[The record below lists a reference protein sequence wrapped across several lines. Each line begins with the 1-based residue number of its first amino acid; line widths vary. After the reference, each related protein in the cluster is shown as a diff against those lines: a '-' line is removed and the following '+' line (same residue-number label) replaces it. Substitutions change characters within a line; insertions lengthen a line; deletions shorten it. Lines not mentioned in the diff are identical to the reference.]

1 MSKKNKT
8 LSKLIKLKE
17 NRKIQIEL
25 EVKKAADSVEEEQ
38 NKLNELEG
46 NYENSVG
53 NFAERQADSVLNAGN
68 MSVYYDF
75 FSRINRRIKDQEK
88 ECSRSQDNLEKSKDR
103 LVDAHKEKKAVEM
116 LNDKQIKK
124 ELRERSVSEQKETD
138 YFSLIRRIK

>member
-1 MSKKNKT
+1 
-8 LSKLIKLKE
+8 
-17 NRKIQIEL
+17 
-25 EVKKAADSVEEEQ
+25 
-38 NKLNELEG
+38 
-46 NYENSVG
+46 
-53 NFAERQADSVLNAGN
+53 
-68 MSVYYDF
+68 DF

>member
-53 NFAERQADSVLNAGN
+53 NFAERQVDSVLNAGN

>member
-38 NKLNELEG
+38 NKLDELEG

-53 NFAERQADSVLNAGN
+53 NFTERQADSVLNAGN

-116 LNDKQIKK
+116 LNDKQIRK